1 MKKNMQFSELC
12 GAPLLRLRWL
22 FPRSQAWVCLL
33 VSYLYRA
40 LAKSRFPQRLTMAAI
55 PTREGR
61 ERVERLTE
69 AEATAFINNDKE
81 TIKTELNRSKA
92 TTCQGVVAMAV

>member
-1 MKKNMQFSELC
+1 
-12 GAPLLRLRWL
+12 
-22 FPRSQAWVCLL
+22 
-33 VSYLYRA
+33 
-40 LAKSRFPQRLTMAAI
+40 MAAI